1 MATRLRIRQEPETRV
16 GELARLEAG
25 SLRLGTQ
32 HVHSAEPED
41 GPEVRTCTHCGER
54 AAFRI
59 DPLGCWAECPL
70 CGHLS

>member
-1 MATRLRIRQEPETRV
+1 MRLRIRQEPEARV
-16 GELARLEAG
+16 GQLARLQAG

-32 HVHSAEPED
+32 AVHAASSTG
-41 GPEVRTCTHCGER
+41 GPEVRTCTHCGGHV
-54 AAFRI
+54 AFRI